1 MTLLFAP
8 FQPAPGL
15 AIWSLII
22 FGLFW
27 WLMAKYAFGPIA
39 RSLEKRDQDIQNAL
53 DEAKN
58 AREEMSNLHA
68 ENERLLIEAR
78 EERAKILKE
87 AKDVKNEIIAE
98 ARESAKVESSRIIS
112 NALAEIESQKKAA
125 LLEVKNQ
132 VGAMAIDIAEKVIR
146 KQLEQDKEQ
155 TAYVESL
162 IKEINP

>member
-8 FQPAPGL
+8 FHPAPGL

-22 FGLFW
+22 FGIFW

-53 DEAKN
+53 DEAKK
-58 AREEMSNLHA
+58 AREEMSNLHT

-87 AKDVKNEIIAE
+87 AKEVKNEIIAE
-98 ARESAKVESSRIIS
+98 ARESAKEESSRIITS
-112 NALAEIESQKKAA
+112 ARAEIESQKKAA

-132 VGAMAIDIAEKVIR
+132 VGAMALDIAEKVIR

-155 TAYVESL
+155 TAYVEKL
-162 IKEINP
+162 VKELNP